1 MKRPQSLA
9 ASDLGLYALVVL
21 AWSTSWIAMRYQVGI
36 VAPEISVFWRFAI
49 AAVAMFSLALIR
61 KEPLR
66 YGFADHLRFAAM
78 GIFLF
83 SSNFILF
90 YHGAQYIPSGLLSV
104 VFSLASIINL
114 LLAAV
119 LFRQSITPRVAL
131 GAMMGTIGIGLLFAP
146 QILGV
151 TFDHASAVGL
161 AFCVCGTL
169 CFCMGNLFSGDSQKR
184 GVSVISA
191 SAWGMSYG
199 TIWAGLVSAVLGRAF
214 IVEWTFTYWFALI
227 YLALIASV
235 VAFYSYLTL
244 LGRIGAGRVGYATV
258 VFPVFA
264 LMISTVVENY
274 QWTFTAA
281 AGAVLALA
289 GNVLVMSR
297 PSVQA

>member
-1 MKRPQSLA
+1 MNRTSFLS
-9 ASDLGLYALVVL
+9 ASDLGLYGLVIV
-21 AWSTSWIAMRYQVGI
+21 AWSTSWIAMRYQVGV

-49 AAVAMFSLALIR
+49 AAVAMFALALIR

-66 YGFADHLRFAAM
+66 YGMADHFRFAAM

-114 LLAAV
+114 LLAAL
-119 LFRQSITPRVAL
+119 LFGQKITPRIAL
-131 GAMMGTIGIGLLFAP
+131 GATMGTAGIVLLFAP
-146 QILGV
+146 QIIGV

-161 AFCVCGTL
+161 AFCICGTL

-184 GVSVISA
+184 GISVISA
-191 SAWGMSYG
+191 SAWGMAYG
-199 TIWAGLVSAVLGRAF
+199 TVWAGLVSSALGRAF

-258 VFPVFA
+258 IFPVFA
-264 LMISTVVENY
+264 LMISTVFEHY
-274 QWTFTAA
+274 QWNFTAA

-297 PSVQA
+297 PAPQA